1 MVKPVSTSFAIVLA
15 AVSTTLT
22 LGCVDARSSYDD
34 FADRLVDAEP
44 FQDVDG
50 MVVTSLPDVTGQWL
64 IAVWPINIPDDKII
78 LFETE
83 LNLTGVTANTGKLD
97 ISAHPLSV
105 ADREPVGEPFEAD
118 DQPVGSDA
126 SFDATF
132 IGTLPGAANP
142 ISGSPAGVDAVLLGE
157 LRSVDFVCGTL
168 TGTAG
173 TLTLDGSHWGAV
185 RITGDTLPEPVFT
198 CGD

>member
-1 MVKPVSTSFAIVLA
+1 MVKPVSTRFAIVLA

-50 MVVTSLPDVTGQWL
+50 MVVTSLPDVSGRWL
-64 IAVWPINIPDDKII
+64 ISVWPINIPDDKII
-78 LFETE
+78 QFDTTLD
-83 LNLTGVTANTGKLD
+83 LVGVTENTGKLD

-105 ADREPVGEPFEAD
+105 AEREPVGNPFEAD
-118 DQPVGSDA
+118 DEAVGSDA
-126 SFDATF
+126 SFDAPF
-132 IGTLPGAANP
+132 EGTLPGAANP
-142 ISGSPAGVDAVLLGE
+142 ISGSNASVDAVLIGE
-157 LRSVDFVCGTL
+157 LRSADFLCGTL

-185 RITGDTLPEPVFT
+185 RITDDTLPDPVFT